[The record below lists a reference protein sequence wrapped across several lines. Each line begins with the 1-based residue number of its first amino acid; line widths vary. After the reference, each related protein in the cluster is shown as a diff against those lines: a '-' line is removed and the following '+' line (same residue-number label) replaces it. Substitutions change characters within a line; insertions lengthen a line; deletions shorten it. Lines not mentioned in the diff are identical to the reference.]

1 LGREQNNKKGMSRSM
16 SKRQRQQRPP
26 KAPSEHLGPKTGPG
40 GVYIREF
47 VSARTGRE
55 ERFRNIGEHPLTL
68 AHARQKISDEQYAAG
83 NEFREL
89 CELRLGSN
97 RDSTDMVPGAG
108 GGGAD
113 VRFTQTQIDA
123 ARELERLRARIKTR
137 DWIILERFC
146 GEGWSMVEA
155 VRAATLC
162 HPSGVIFRVQEAL
175 DELVAARG
183 GVRDASNPHH
193 VQ

>member
-1 LGREQNNKKGMSRSM
+1 M
-16 SKRQRQQRPP
+16 SKRLQKQRARSAAAERP
-26 KAPSEHLGPKTGPG
+26 GPKPGPG
-40 GVYIREF
+40 DVYVREF

-68 AHARQKISDEQYAAG
+68 AHARGKISDEQFAAG
-83 NEFREL
+83 DEFRSL
-89 CELRLGSN
+89 CELRVGGT

-108 GGGAD
+108 GAGSGLS
-113 VRFTQTQIDA
+113 FTQAQIDA
-123 ARELERLRARIKTR
+123 ADTLERLRARIKTR
-137 DWIILERFC
+137 DWIILEKFC

-162 HPSGVIFRVQEAL
+162 HPSGVLFRVQEAL

-183 GVRDASNPHH
+183 VKIVRSA
-193 VQ
+193 